1 MSFIRQSG
9 SSHVFDV
16 FIPGVPLCI
25 AIVVVYMH
33 TSSLYFEVD
42 MVDIRYNIDERRIK
56 TKFSQRAMQLLTEQK
71 EL

>member
-1 MSFIRQSG
+1 MRFIRHP
-9 SSHVFDV
+9 SSCHVFDV

-25 AIVVVYMH
+25 ANVLVYMH

-42 MVDIRYNIDERRIK
+42 MIDVRYGIDERRIK
-56 TKFSQRAMQLLTEQK
+56 KKFSQRAMQLLVEQK